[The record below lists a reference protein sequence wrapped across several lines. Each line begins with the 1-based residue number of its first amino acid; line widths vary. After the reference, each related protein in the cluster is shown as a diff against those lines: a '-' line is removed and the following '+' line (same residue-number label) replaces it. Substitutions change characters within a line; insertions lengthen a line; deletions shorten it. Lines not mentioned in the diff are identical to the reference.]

1 MRGISGMFPIFR
13 QRMVA
18 DRKEIRKY
26 TGGAALYDLET
37 EYRRIFETPL
47 EEIKE
52 DIFFRADN
60 FKNEA
65 WYGDLQMYLAIGVC
79 KPDRGSLPDLQKALK
94 VLGYPTQTSE
104 IDEELFLIPHR
115 ERQTQPNHKQKME
128 R

>member
-1 MRGISGMFPIFR
+1 M
-13 QRMVA
+13 
-18 DRKEIRKY
+18 
-26 TGGAALYDLET
+26 YDFET

-60 FKNEA
+60 FEHET

-79 KPDRGSLPDLQKALK
+79 KTDRGSVSDLQKALK
-94 VLGYPTQTSE
+94 VLGYSTQTRE
-104 IDEELFLIPHR
+104 IDGDVFLVPQR
-115 ERQTQPNHKQKME
+115 ERQKQTPPRHKQEME

>member
-1 MRGISGMFPIFR
+1 M
-13 QRMVA
+13 
-18 DRKEIRKY
+18 
-26 TGGAALYDLET
+26 YDFEA

-60 FKNEA
+60 FEKEK

-79 KPDRGSLPDLQKALK
+79 KPDRGSVPDLQKALK
-94 VLGYPTQTSE
+94 VLGCPTRTRE
-104 IDEELFLIPHR
+104 IDGDLFLVPQR
-115 ERQTQPNHKQKME
+115 ERQKQTPPRHKQEME

>member
-1 MRGISGMFPIFR
+1 M
-13 QRMVA
+13 
-18 DRKEIRKY
+18 
-26 TGGAALYDLET
+26 YDFET

-60 FKNEA
+60 FENEK

-79 KPDRGSLPDLQKALK
+79 KPEKDCVSDLQKALK
-94 VLGYPTQTSE
+94 VLGFSTCMRE
-104 IDEELFLIPHR
+104 NDGEMFLIPQR
-115 ERQTQPNHKQKME
+115 ERQTSPRHKQEME

>member
-1 MRGISGMFPIFR
+1 M
-13 QRMVA
+13 
-18 DRKEIRKY
+18 
-26 TGGAALYDLET
+26 YDFET

-60 FKNEA
+60 FENET

-79 KPDRGSLPDLQKALK
+79 KPDRGSVPDLQKALK
-94 VLGYPTQTSE
+94 VLGCLTRTRE
-104 IDEELFLIPHR
+104 IDGDLFLVPQR
-115 ERQTQPNHKQKME
+115 ERQKQTPPRQKQEME

>member
-1 MRGISGMFPIFR
+1 M
-13 QRMVA
+13 
-18 DRKEIRKY
+18 
-26 TGGAALYDLET
+26 YDFET

-60 FKNEA
+60 FENET

-79 KPDRGSLPDLQKALK
+79 KPDRGSVQDLQKALK
-94 VLGYPTQTSE
+94 VLGCPTRTRE
-104 IDEELFLIPHR
+104 IDGDLFLVPQG
-115 ERQTQPNHKQKME
+115 ERQKQTPPRHKQEME